1 MNSEF
6 RGFGRFLLLVPV
18 VVYIPMRIIVGP
30 WEESHHAAVVA
41 LCLAVSGVITVVVA
55 AALDKKSG
63 IDVYSWHAWT
73 TGIMESQ
80 YIFFYVP
87 TRLVGIIAIIVSICW
102 PTK

>member
-18 VVYIPMRIIVGP
+18 VVNIPMRMIVGP
-30 WEESHHAAVVA
+30 WEESHRAAIVA
-41 LCLAVSGVITVVVA
+41 LCLAVSGVFTVAIV

-63 IDVYSWHAWT
+63 IDVYSRHAWT

-80 YIFFYVP
+80 HIFLFLP
-87 TRLVGIIAIIVSICW
+87 SESAAQT
-102 PTK
+102 